1 MSNLSFARNINS
13 FADAESFLHGK
24 QTKQLCYATAVTAY
38 RSTFGEFP
46 RAIAITH
53 HGNAIAEF
61 RKVADLLYIPAWTDH
76 RYSGKYANVDSIDQ
90 FPIITSFDNCGYATG
105 TTANRLNQMIPHY
118 APRAMRIGISDQRM
132 VARLDGYEYPFDTL
146 HFSLSGDVIAYH
158 NGKPYRV
165 AQRRAEDIGH

>member
-24 QTKQLCYATAVTAY
+24 QAKQLCYATTVTAY

-46 RAIAITH
+46 RAIAVAH
-53 HGNAIAEF
+53 HGHTIAEF
-61 RKVADLLYIPAWTDH
+61 RKVADVLYIPAWTDR
-76 RYSGKYANVDSIDQ
+76 RYSGKYANVYGIDQ
-90 FPIITSFDNCGYATG
+90 FPIITSFDNHGYATN

-118 APRAMRIGISDQRM
+118 APRALRIGISNQHM
-132 VARLDGYEYPFDTL
+132 VARLDGYEYAFDTL

-158 NGKPYRV
+158 DGKPYRV
-165 AQRRAEDIGH
+165 AQRRAVDFR